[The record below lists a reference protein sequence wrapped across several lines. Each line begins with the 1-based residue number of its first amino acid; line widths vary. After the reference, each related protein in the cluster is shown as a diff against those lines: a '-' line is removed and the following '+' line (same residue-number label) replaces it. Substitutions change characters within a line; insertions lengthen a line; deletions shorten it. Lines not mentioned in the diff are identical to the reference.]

1 MAERAPSEWLRTDY
15 YALLGVPVS
24 ASREEII
31 RAYRRLARAVHPDVD
46 SHNPQATER
55 FEQLAAAR
63 EVLGNPATRAAY
75 NRARRVRRP
84 VQRRQQQDVGV
95 RSTAERRGQR
105 VRPGPG
111 PAIRPGPV
119 IWVPDADDPARNVPR
134 RNPPW

>member
-1 MAERAPSEWLRTDY
+1 MAERAPSEWLRNDY
-15 YALLGVPVS
+15 YALLGVPVT

-75 NRARRVRRP
+75 DRARRVRRP

-105 VRPGPG
+105 VRPAPG
-111 PAIRPGPV
+111 PAVRPGPV
-119 IWVPDADDPARNVPR
+119 IWVPDAADPARDVPR

>member
-1 MAERAPSEWLRTDY
+1 MAERAPSEWLRNDY
-15 YALLGVPVS
+15 YALLGVPVT

-46 SHNPQATER
+46 SHNPEATER

-75 NRARRVRRP
+75 DRTRRMRRP
-84 VQRRQQQDVGV
+84 VQRRPQDAGVVG
-95 RSTAERRGQR
+95 TAEGRGQR
-105 VRPGPG
+105 VRRAPG
-111 PAIRPGPV
+111 PAVRPGPV
-119 IWVPDADDPARNVPR
+119 IWVPDAADPARDVTR